1 MIFRIKSLQL
11 GVFIFCFMQF
21 SVTCY
26 AQKRPN
32 VLVIISDDQGIG
44 DFGFMGN
51 QTVKSPN
58 LDRLAKESA
67 VFEKL
72 VVAPACSPTRSSIMT
87 GRNHLLAG
95 VWGVG
100 ARNNL
105 LRDEHLIPEY
115 FKDAGYHTGYFG
127 KRDGV
132 YNHEKQIWD
141 WGCDEASHVTGYKHK
156 DAVSITQTGNV
167 QRKGWTCDVDVDNS
181 LDFIKRQGDN
191 SWWCTTAFIL
201 PHLPWIPDER
211 FAKPYRDAGHSKT
224 LADFYGCVTQMDDAV
239 GRLLKGLDD
248 LGQLDNT
255 IVLFLSD
262 NGPTYKDMS
271 DIDIKSRN
279 ILDLK
284 GQKSTVWEN
293 GIVVPFMV
301 RWPKKIVPGIRKQ
314 FATVEDILPTLID
327 LAALKQTLPDQLPF
341 DGISLKPALMD
352 ENAAS
357 IDRQV
362 LRVAISGKG
371 AAGTYAGFRG
381 IVNNPKEVSI
391 EEQHLVLRGER
402 YKYHNFADG
411 NTALYDIIRDP
422 TESIDIST
430 QYLEINKLF
439 EMELEKQYAKILN
452 SERVFRMPIVK
463 IRDVNGQGYN
473 KVYGAMAEKA
483 FGFNEILNFNNLKG
497 FSAKGDH
504 ASYTI
509 SVEKA
514 GVYNIQVLG
523 ENFSEESEWEIAY
536 NDKTYPVTILN
547 SNEMI
552 FNTVQFDKPGLQ
564 TFSLKVN
571 NNNKSGLQMPV
582 VNELN
587 FIYTKFN

>member
-1 MIFRIKSLQL
+1 
-11 GVFIFCFMQF
+11 MQF
-21 SVTCY
+21 TLVCY
-26 AQKRPN
+26 AQKRAN

-51 QTVKSPN
+51 KTVKTPN
-58 LDRLAKESA
+58 LDQLAKESA
-67 VFEKL
+67 LFEKF
-72 VVAPACSPTRSSIMT
+72 VVAAACSPTRSSLMT

-100 ARNNL
+100 VRNNL
-105 LRDEHLIPEY
+105 LSDEHLIPEY
-115 FKDAGYHTGYFG
+115 FKNAGYHTGYFG

-181 LDFIKRQGDN
+181 LGFIKRQGDN

-201 PHLPWIPDER
+201 PHLPWNPDDR

-224 LADFYGCVTQMDDAV
+224 LADFYGCVTQMDEAI

-279 ILDLK
+279 VLELK

-293 GIVVPFMV
+293 GIVVPFLV
-301 RWPKKIVPGIRKQ
+301 RWPKKIVPGVRKQ

-327 LAALKQTLPDQLPF
+327 LAVLKQIVPSQLPF
-341 DGISLKPALMD
+341 DGISLKPALLD

-357 IDRQV
+357 IERQV
-362 LRVAISGKG
+362 LRVAISHEG
-371 AAGTYAGFRG
+371 AAGGTKNGTRG
-381 IVNNPKEVSI
+381 VVNNPKEVTI

-402 YKYHNFADG
+402 YKYHSFAG
-411 NTALYDIIRDP
+411 GRTALYDISKDP
-422 TESIDIST
+422 TESIDISS
-430 QYLEINKLF
+430 QYIEINKHF
-439 EMELEKQYAKILN
+439 KKELEKQYAKILN
-452 SERVFRMPIVK
+452 SGRVFQMPIVK
-463 IRDVNGQGYN
+463 IGAVKGKGYN
-473 KVYGAMAEKA
+473 KINGAQAKKA
-483 FGFNEILNFNNLKG
+483 FGFNQINDNNYLKG
-497 FSAKGDH
+497 FSEKGDH
-504 ASYTI
+504 SSYEI
-509 SVEKA
+509 FVEKA
-514 GVYNIQVLG
+514 GIYKIQVIG
-523 ENFSEESEWEIAY
+523 DNFSKESEWVIES
-536 NDKTYPVTILN
+536 NDKTYPVNVLN
-547 SNEMI
+547 SKEII
-552 FNTVQFDKPGLQ
+552 FSSIPFDKLGLQ

-571 NNNKSGLQMPV
+571 NRSGLQMPIV
-582 VNELN
+582 SELN
-587 FIYTKFN
+587 FVYTK

>member
-1 MIFRIKSLQL
+1 
-11 GVFIFCFMQF
+11 MQF
-21 SVTCY
+21 TLTSY

-51 QTVKSPN
+51 KTVKSPN
-58 LDRLAKESA
+58 LDQLAKESA
-67 VFEKL
+67 LFEKF
-72 VVAPACSPTRSSIMT
+72 VVAPACSPTRSSLMT

-115 FKDAGYHTGYFG
+115 FKNAGYHTGYFG

-156 DAVSITQTGNV
+156 DAVSFTQTGNV

-211 FAKPYRDAGHSKT
+211 FAKPYRDAGHSKA

-262 NGPTYKDMS
+262 NGPTYKNMS

-279 ILDLK
+279 VLDLK

-301 RWPKKIVPGIRKQ
+301 RWPKKIVPGVRKQ

-327 LAALKQTLPDQLPF
+327 LAALKQTVPNQLPF

-352 ENAAS
+352 ENAAA

-362 LRVAISGKG
+362 LRVAISFAG
-371 AAGTYAGFRG
+371 AAGGAKDGIRG
-381 IVNNPKEVSI
+381 IVNNPKDVTI

-402 YKYHNFADG
+402 YKYHSFAG
-411 NTALYDIIRDP
+411 GSTALYDIIKDP

-430 QYLEINKLF
+430 QYLKIKEQFKK
-439 EMELEKQYAKILN
+439 ELEKQYAKILN
-452 SERVFRMPIVK
+452 SGRVFQMPIVK
-463 IRDVNGQGYN
+463 IRAVKGQGYN
-473 KVYGAMAEKA
+473 KVYGAEAEKA
-483 FGFNEILNFNNLKG
+483 FGVNEILSEYNLKG
-497 FSAKGDH
+497 FSTKGDH
-504 ASYTI
+504 ASYTV

-514 GVYNIQVLG
+514 GLYNIQVLG

-536 NDKTYPVTILN
+536 NDKKYPVTILN
-547 SNEMI
+547 PNEI
-552 FNTVQFDKPGLQ
+552 NFNTVQFYKTGFQ

-571 NNNKSGLQMPV
+571 NNNKSGLQMPI

>member
-1 MIFRIKSLQL
+1 VIFNIKIIQI
-11 GVFIFCFMQF
+11 GVYIFCFMQF
-21 SVTCY
+21 TLTCY

-51 QTVKSPN
+51 KTVKSPN
-58 LDRLAKESA
+58 LDQLAKESA
-67 VFEKL
+67 LFEKF
-72 VVAPACSPTRSSIMT
+72 VVAPACSPTRSSLMT

-115 FKDAGYHTGYFG
+115 FKNAGYHTGYFG

-167 QRKGWTCDVDVDNS
+167 QRKGWTCDIDVDNS

-201 PHLPWIPDER
+201 PHLPWNPDDS

-224 LADFYGCVTQMDDAV
+224 LADFYGCVTQMDEAV

-279 ILDLK
+279 VLELK

-301 RWPKKIVPGIRKQ
+301 RWPEKIVPGVRKQ

-327 LAALKQTLPDQLPF
+327 LAALKQTVPSQLPF

-352 ENAAS
+352 EKAAS

-371 AAGTYAGFRG
+371 AAGTNAGFRG
-381 IVNNPKEVSI
+381 IVNNPKEVSL
-391 EEQHLVLRGER
+391 EEQHLVLCGER
-402 YKYHNFADG
+402 YKYHNFAG
-411 NTALYDIIRDP
+411 GSTALYDIIKDP
-422 TESIDIST
+422 TESIDISS
-430 QYLEINKLF
+430 QYLEINKHF
-439 EMELEKQYAKILN
+439 KRELEKQYAKILN
-452 SERVFRMPIVK
+452 SGRAFQMSVVK
-463 IRDVNGQGYN
+463 IRDVRGEGYN
-473 KVYGAMAEKA
+473 KIYGAEAEKA
-483 FGFNEILNFNNLKG
+483 FGFNEIMNFNNLKG
-497 FSAKGDH
+497 FSEKGDH
-504 ASYTI
+504 ASYEI

-514 GVYNIQVLG
+514 GIYKIQVLG
-523 ENFSEESEWEIAY
+523 ENFSKETEWVIES
-536 NDKTYPVTILN
+536 NDKTYPVTVLN
-547 SNEMI
+547 SNEII
-552 FNTVQFDKPGLQ
+552 FNTVQFDKLGLQ
-564 TFSLKVN
+564 SFSLKVN
-571 NNNKSGLQMPV
+571 NRSGLQMPI

-587 FIYTKFN
+587 FIYTK

>member
-1 MIFRIKSLQL
+1 
-11 GVFIFCFMQF
+11 MQF
-21 SVTCY
+21 TLTSY

-51 QTVKSPN
+51 KTVKSPN
-58 LDRLAKESA
+58 LDQLAKESA
-67 VFEKL
+67 LFEKF
-72 VVAPACSPTRSSIMT
+72 VVAPACSPTRSSLMT

-115 FKDAGYHTGYFG
+115 FKNAGYHTGYFG

-156 DAVSITQTGNV
+156 DAVSFTQTGNV

-211 FAKPYRDAGHSKT
+211 FAKPYRDAGHSKA

-262 NGPTYKDMS
+262 NGPTYKDMT

-279 ILDLK
+279 VLDLK

-301 RWPKKIVPGIRKQ
+301 RWPEKIVPGVRKQ

-327 LAALKQTLPDQLPF
+327 IAALKQTVPNQLPF

-352 ENAAS
+352 ENAAA

-371 AAGTYAGFRG
+371 AAGTNAGFRG
-381 IVNNPKEVSI
+381 IVNNPKEVSL

-402 YKYHNFADG
+402 YKYHNFAG
-411 NTALYDIIRDP
+411 GSTALYDIIKDP
-422 TESIDIST
+422 TESIDISS
-430 QYLEINKLF
+430 QYLEINKRF
-439 EMELEKQYAKILN
+439 KKELEKQYAKIIN
-452 SERVFRMPIVK
+452 SGRAFRMSKVK
-463 IRDVNGQGYN
+463 IRDGRGDGYN
-473 KVYGAMAEKA
+473 KVYGAEAEKA
-483 FGFNEILNFNNLKG
+483 FGFNEILDFNNLKG
-497 FSAKGDH
+497 FSEKGDT
-504 ASYTI
+504 ASYRI
-509 SVEKA
+509 SVEKT
-514 GVYNIQVLG
+514 GIYKLQVLG
-523 ENFSEESEWEIAY
+523 DNFSKESEWEIVY
-536 NDKTYPVTILN
+536 NDKKYPFSVLN
-547 SNEMI
+547 PKEII
-552 FNTVQFDKPGLQ
+552 FSSVPFDKPGLQ

-571 NNNKSGLQMPV
+571 NRSGLQMPI

-587 FIYTKFN
+587 FIYTK

>member
-1 MIFRIKSLQL
+1 MIFKIKILQI
-11 GVFIFCFMQF
+11 GVFIFCFLKF
-21 SVTCY
+21 TLTCY

-51 QTVKSPN
+51 KTVKSPN

-67 VFEKL
+67 VFEKF
-72 VVAPACSPTRSSIMT
+72 VVAPACSPSRSSLMT
-87 GRNHLLAG
+87 GRNHLLTG

-105 LRDEHLIPEY
+105 FRDEHLIPEY
-115 FKDAGYHTGYFG
+115 FKEAGYHTGYFG

-141 WGCDEASHVTGYKHK
+141 WGNDEASHVTGYKHK
-156 DAVSITQTGNV
+156 DAVSITQKGNV
-167 QRKGWTCDVDVDNS
+167 KSKGWTCDIDVDNS

-201 PHLPWIPDER
+201 PHLPWIPDDR
-211 FAKPYRDAGHSKT
+211 FAKPYRDDGHSKT
-224 LADFYGCVTQMDDAV
+224 LADFYGCVTQMDEAI
-239 GRLLKGLDD
+239 GRLLKGIDD

-262 NGPTYKDMS
+262 NGPSYKNMS
-271 DIDIKSRN
+271 YIDIKSRN
-279 ILDLK
+279 VLDLK

-301 RWPKKIVPGIRKQ
+301 RWPKKIVPGVRKQ

-327 LAALKQTLPDQLPF
+327 LATLKQTLPSQFPF
-341 DGISLKPALMD
+341 DGISLKPTLMD

-371 AAGTYAGFRG
+371 AAGTNASFRG
-381 IVNNPKEVSI
+381 IVNNSKEVSI
-391 EEQHLVLRGER
+391 DEQHLVLRGER
-402 YKYHNFADG
+402 YKYHSFAG
-411 NTALYDIIRDP
+411 GSTALYDIIKDP
-422 TESIDIST
+422 TESIDISN
-430 QYLEINKLF
+430 QFLKIKEHFKI
-439 EMELEKQYAKILN
+439 ELEKQYAKIIN
-452 SERVFRMPIVK
+452 SGRAFQMSVVK
-463 IRDVNGQGYN
+463 IRDVKGEGYN
-473 KVYGAMAEKA
+473 KIYGAEAEKA
-483 FGFNEILNFNNLKG
+483 FGFNEIMNFNNLKG

-504 ASYTI
+504 ASYKI

-514 GVYNIQVLG
+514 GIYKIQVLG
-523 ENFSEESEWEIAY
+523 ENFSKESDWEIEY
-536 NDKTYPVTILN
+536 NDKTYPVIVLN
-547 SNEMI
+547 SNEII
-552 FNTVQFDKPGLQ
+552 FNTVQFDKLGLQ
-564 TFSLKVN
+564 SFSLKVKN
-571 NNNKSGLQMPV
+571 RSGLQMPI

-587 FIYTKFN
+587 LVYTK

>member
-1 MIFRIKSLQL
+1 LTQ
-11 GVFIFCFMQF
+11 FMLP
-21 SVTCY
+21 VY

-32 VLVIISDDQGIG
+32 VLLIISDDQGIG
-44 DFGFMGN
+44 DFGFIGN
-51 QTVKSPN
+51 KTVKSPN
-58 LDRLAKESA
+58 IDRLVKESA
-67 VFEKL
+67 LFEKFI
-72 VVAPACSPTRSSIMT
+72 VAPACSPTRSSLMT
-87 GRNHLLAG
+87 GRNHLSTG

-115 FKDAGYHTGYFG
+115 FKNAGYHTGYFG

-132 YNHEKQIWD
+132 YNHEKQIWN

-156 DAVSITQTGNV
+156 DAVSITQKGNV

-211 FAKPYRDAGHSKT
+211 FAKPYLDAGHSKT

-239 GRLLKGLDD
+239 GRLLKGLED

-262 NGPTYKDMS
+262 NGPTYKNMS

-279 ILDLK
+279 VLNLK

-301 RWPKKIVPGIRKQ
+301 RWPGKILPGLRKQ

-327 LAALKQTLPDQLPF
+327 LAAIKPSLLDQLPF

-352 ENAAS
+352 DNAAS

-362 LRVAISGKG
+362 LRVAISFAG
-371 AAGTYAGFRG
+371 AAGGAKAGIRG
-381 IVNNPKEVSI
+381 VVNNPKEVTI

-402 YKYHNFADG
+402 YKYHSLVG
-411 NTALYDIIRDP
+411 GKTALYDIIKDP
-422 TESIDIST
+422 TESIDISN
-430 QYLEINKLF
+430 QNLKIKEHFKI
-439 EMELEKQYAKILN
+439 ELEKQYAKILN
-452 SERVFRMPIVK
+452 SGRVFQMPIVK
-463 IRDVNGQGYN
+463 IRDAHGLGYN
-473 KVYGAMAEKA
+473 KVYGAEAEKA
-483 FGFNEILNFNNLKG
+483 FGINEILNEYNLKG
-497 FSAKGDH
+497 FSAKGDN
-504 ASYTI
+504 ASYKI
-509 SVEKA
+509 FVEKA
-514 GVYNIQVLG
+514 GIYKIQVLG
-523 ENFSEESEWEIAY
+523 EDFSKESEWQIEY
-536 NDKTYPVTILN
+536 NDKTYLVTILN
-547 SNEMI
+547 PNEII

-564 TFSLKVN
+564 TFSLKVK

-587 FIYTKFN
+587 FIYTKYN